1 MATTLIFDI
10 TNLTSDINTGVVSS
24 VEFSVKAKS
33 DDGFLTRGFGDVIN
47 LSPPGEKFVDF
58 DILTHD
64 DVVNWIQNQIHS
76 DKLNHLQELLEAELE
91 ELKNPTTKTTL
102 PWAVVD

>member
-10 TNLTSDINTGVVSS
+10 TSLTSDTNTGVVSS

-33 DDGFLTRGFGDVIN
+33 DDGILTRGLGDVIN
-47 LSPPGEKFVDF
+47 LSPPGESFVDF

-64 DVVNWIQNQIHS
+64 DVVNWVQNQIHS

-91 ELKNPTTKTTL
+91 ELKNPTTKTIL
-102 PWAVVD
+102 PWSVVD